1 MAKMPDVNRLL
12 ESADASSFLREQAL
26 RCTQL
31 ARDCPHAPTSH
42 RLEAFAVELVIKAAE
57 LEKELAG
64 LR

>member
-1 MAKMPDVNRLL
+1 MPDLNDRL

-42 RLEAFAVELVIKAAE
+42 RLEAFAVELVLRAAE